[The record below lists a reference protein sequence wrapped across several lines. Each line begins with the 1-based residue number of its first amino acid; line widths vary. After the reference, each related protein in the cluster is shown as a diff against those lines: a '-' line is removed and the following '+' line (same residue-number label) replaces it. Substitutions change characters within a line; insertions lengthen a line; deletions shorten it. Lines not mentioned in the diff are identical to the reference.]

1 MNQSLRR
8 ITLVASLIL
17 VATAHPTNAL
27 FGSECKK
34 PKASY
39 ENYQSKARMYSA
51 QAAKNKI
58 ANADKLK
65 RDTAACNADF
75 KSFAFARN
83 KSIVIKKKADCIM
96 LPLFDEYLYAQGT
109 VESKNATKDS
119 YQVVL
124 NNQKCFSP
132 ELVIEAQRKLGI
144 IK

>member
-1 MNQSLRR
+1 MGLA
-8 ITLVASLIL
+8 ITL
-17 VATAHPTNAL
+17 ATAQPVNAL

-34 PKASY
+34 PKSSY
-39 ENYQSKARMYSA
+39 EKYQSTARMYSA
-51 QAAKNKI
+51 QAVKNKI

-65 RDTAACNADF
+65 KDTAACNADF
-75 KSFAFARN
+75 KSFAYARN
-83 KSIVIKKKADCIM
+83 KSIVIKKKADCKL

-119 YQVVL
+119 YQVVI

-132 ELVIEAQRKLGI
+132 ELVIEAQRRLGI

>member
-1 MNQSLRR
+1 MGLT
-8 ITLVASLIL
+8 ITL
-17 VATAHPTNAL
+17 ATAQPVNAL

-34 PKASY
+34 PKVSY
-39 ENYQSKARMYSA
+39 ENYQSQARMYSA
-51 QAAKNKI
+51 QAAKYKI
-58 ANADKLK
+58 NNAEKLK
-65 RDTAACNADF
+65 KDTVACNADF
-75 KSFAFARN
+75 KSFAYARN
-83 KSIVIKKKADCIM
+83 KSNVIKKKTDCKW
-96 LPLFDEYLYAQGT
+96 LPLLDEYLYSQGT